1 LARRADYFA
10 KRFNVLGVPRS
21 AAALIIDS
29 NLPRPITAMLPG
41 GSFHLYADGPDGAWF
56 HLEYSTDL
64 LNWTPLCTNQVF
76 NGAIDF
82 VDPDAPANQH
92 RFYRAVPETDPPPQ

>member
-1 LARRADYFA
+1 
-10 KRFNVLGVPRS
+10 
-21 AAALIIDS
+21 
-29 NLPRPITAMLPG
+29 MLPG